1 MKKAIQFF
9 PKKLMSSDKLDA
21 RKKFLTQKVA
31 APDLFSV
38 TK

>member
-1 MKKAIQFF
+1 MSNIVLSKKQMFTDNI
-9 PKKLMSSDKLDA
+9 DA
-21 RKKFLTQKVA
+21 RKKYLTQKVA